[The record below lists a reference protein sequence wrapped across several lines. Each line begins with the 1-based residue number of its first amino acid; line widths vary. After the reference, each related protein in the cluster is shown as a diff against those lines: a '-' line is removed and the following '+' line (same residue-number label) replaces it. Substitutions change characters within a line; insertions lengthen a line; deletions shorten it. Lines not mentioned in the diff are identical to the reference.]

1 MIELVEAKLVGA
13 NKECVP
19 QTSERVQMC
28 TIKSNQVEI
37 TNLEERKGRG
47 MKA

>member
-1 MIELVEAKLVGA
+1 MIELVEAKLVGRTKNVCRKRA
-13 NKECVP
+13 KGL
-19 QTSERVQMC
+19 QMG

>member
-1 MIELVEAKLVGA
+1 MIELVEGEISRP

-19 QTSERVQMC
+19 QTSERVQMG